1 MKRCLYMLHN
11 AMQDTTL
18 LRVTGTVSVDSKVLK
33 LTSNVS
39 KVFTSTLVRRHS
51 TERRLTGRQSL
62 I

>member
-1 MKRCLYMLHN
+1 MLHN

-39 KVFTSTLVRRHS
+39 KIFTSTLVRRRS

-62 I
+62 V